1 MQKSS
6 ESFLPDIN
14 ARPNSRRK
22 VNLPVKNSLAMTSF
36 ESVKPF
42 ERKESKGE
50 DLGST
55 GVNFGGT
62 GLNLFKSESNK
73 EKDAPKGA
81 ITKGADSLS
90 KTGTVGGKV
99 MLRRGLS
106 KGKK

>member
-1 MQKSS
+1 
-6 ESFLPDIN
+6 
-14 ARPNSRRK
+14 
-22 VNLPVKNSLAMTSF
+22 MTSF

-55 GVNFGGT
+55 GVNFTGT
-62 GLNLFKSESNK
+62 NLNLFKSESNK
-73 EKDAPKGA
+73 EKEATKGSV
-81 ITKGADSLS
+81 TKGADSLS
-90 KTGTVGGKV
+90 KTGTVAGKV

>member
-1 MQKSS
+1 
-6 ESFLPDIN
+6 
-14 ARPNSRRK
+14 
-22 VNLPVKNSLAMTSF
+22 MTSF

-55 GVNFGGT
+55 GVNFTGT
-62 GLNLFKSESNK
+62 NLNLFKSESNK
-73 EKDAPKGA
+73 EKEVTKGSV
-81 ITKGADSLS
+81 TKGADSLS
-90 KTGTVGGKV
+90 KTGTGAGKV